1 MTEEASRIAGVVEAI
16 NRAWLEGRYD
26 AIGDYVH
33 EFVVLSP
40 PGAAPVLGRSA
51 FVQSYADFGAA
62 ATLHSF
68 ESEQPNVRAWGDT
81 AVAECP
87 YAVDYEIPTGRFKE
101 RGVRTCWSS
110 QGSTLSGLVVWRTLS
125 SSPAPDAP

>member
-1 MTEEASRIAGVVEAI
+1 MTEEASRIAGVLEAI

-40 PGAAPVLGRSA
+40 PSAAPVLGRMR
-51 FVQSYADFGAA
+51 SYK
-62 ATLHSF
+62 ATPT
-68 ESEQPNVRAWGDT
+68 SERRPLFIPSRAQQPNVRAWGDT

-87 YAVDYEIPTGRFKE
+87 YAVDYEIPTRRFKE
-101 RGVRTCWSS
+101 RGVDLLVFSRVNS
-110 QGSTLSGLVVWRTLS
+110 QWLVVWRTLS